1 MGEFLRVR
9 VLTPNKPQLVF
20 TNENKLRK
28 LAILRLTLLT
38 VLTNDEDGNG
48 SGEGN
53 ESFLDVRE
61 AVYNR
66 ETTGNGRGLAS
77 FRINLNFCIEIG
89 TVNSPTNFIELRIL
103 MHRVCALKNSTWLM
117 KIVD

>member
-1 MGEFLRVR
+1 MF

-20 TNENKLRK
+20 TNENKRRK

-53 ESFLDVRE
+53 ESFLDCSR
-61 AVYNR
+61 
-66 ETTGNGRGLAS
+66 GNEQQRDDRKWA
-77 FRINLNFCIEIG
+77 RISVIPN
-89 TVNSPTNFIELRIL
+89 
-103 MHRVCALKNSTWLM
+103 
-117 KIVD
+117 